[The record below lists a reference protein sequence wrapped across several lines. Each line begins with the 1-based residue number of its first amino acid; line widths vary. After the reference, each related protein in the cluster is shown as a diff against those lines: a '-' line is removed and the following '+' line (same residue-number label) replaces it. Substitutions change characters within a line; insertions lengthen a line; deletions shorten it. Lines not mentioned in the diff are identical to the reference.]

1 MKFIIKKTNTN
12 TYLCTKHLDVYN
24 EEFARRFN
32 SEKQA
37 KAYAGSSN
45 FRKGEYVLVSVT
57 DNIGDMTD
65 IVSLKERVSDTV
77 LKDECIRASES
88 DTE

>member
-1 MKFIIKKTNTN
+1 MKFIIKKINTN

-45 FRKGEYVLVSVT
+45 FRRGEYVLVSVT

-65 IVSLKERVSDTV
+65 IVSLKEKVSDTV

-88 DTE
+88 DTR